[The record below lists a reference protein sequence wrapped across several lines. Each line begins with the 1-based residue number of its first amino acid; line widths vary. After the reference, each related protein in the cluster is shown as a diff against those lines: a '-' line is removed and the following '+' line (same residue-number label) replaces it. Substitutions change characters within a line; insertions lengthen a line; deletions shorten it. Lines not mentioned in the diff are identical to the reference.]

1 MTNYIELIDEKLN
14 LYNQLI
20 EKRKNYLSKLKFK
33 KQLIKKAEEN
43 IGDTVDKKIKERYGE
58 YKG

>member
-20 EKRKNYLSKLKFK
+20 EKRKNYLSNLEFK
-33 KQLIKKAEEN
+33 K
-43 IGDTVDKKIKERYGE
+43 
-58 YKG
+58 